1 LESGEIIELGGH
13 KEFIVTDG
21 EKVKLKGKG
30 VYFVRTTPPK
40 KPISAGNTNDNEV
53 LFGEVSEHTV
63 TSLDTIINQIYK
75 PFIEKLDVKEWGVCE
90 AEQKKEFKS
99 VFDKFANELKEALKS
114 LRDNIQLDAYDKKWE
129 NDAKNV
135 HTAKTINQDMLNDF
149 ERNFKEWSE
158 KITLALKG
166 TEEMKKDERDAGPK
180 QELDHWKQRMRKLT
194 GIKEQLNSKNCRTV
208 RDVLTQASQPGSQ
221 SESQGKSRDNI
232 CLATSTWRGLELQVT
247 EALNEAKDNVKYLQT
262 LEKFIEPLYEG
273 NPETIKETL
282 PALMNSVKMI
292 HTIARYYSTNERM
305 TGLFVKITNQ
315 MINNCK
321 FTILNFRRI
330 RRGETDKKGQP
341 TSDDVLWNHELYPPE
356 ELIPVLQSCIDLN
369 AAYLKQYE
377 FTKERLMNMP
387 KGKQFEFSPNA
398 IFGRFDLFCRRV
410 SKLIELFG
418 TIQQFRT
425 LEQHNLEGIKPIL
438 DNFEKYVTAFKK
450 NMHKLLDYANGT
462 FDRDF
467 VKFNVGVSSVETEL
481 QAYIDQN
488 FENITSI
495 EDSLKLLKK
504 FKAILHRDNL
514 KNGLNSKY
522 TILFHNYGLE
532 IHAIEDQYQKQKGQ
546 PHMVRNLPTVSGSIT
561 WSRHLFHRISGPME
575 QFPQDL
581 IKQKESRRFVKMYN
595 KIGYTLFS
603 FEYLWR

>member
-1 LESGEIIELGGH
+1 
-13 KEFIVTDG
+13 
-21 EKVKLKGKG
+21 
-30 VYFVRTTPPK
+30 
-40 KPISAGNTNDNEV
+40 
-53 LFGEVSEHTV
+53 
-63 TSLDTIINQIYK
+63 
-75 PFIEKLDVKEWGVCE
+75 
-90 AEQKKEFKS
+90 
-99 VFDKFANELKEALKS
+99 
-114 LRDNIQLDAYDKKWE
+114 
-129 NDAKNV
+129 
-135 HTAKTINQDMLNDF
+135 
-149 ERNFKEWSE
+149 
-158 KITLALKG
+158 
-166 TEEMKKDERDAGPK
+166 
-180 QELDHWKQRMRKLT
+180 
-194 GIKEQLNSKNCRTV
+194 
-208 RDVLTQASQPGSQ
+208 
-221 SESQGKSRDNI
+221 
-232 CLATSTWRGLELQVT
+232 
-247 EALNEAKDNVKYLQT
+247 
-262 LEKFIEPLYEG
+262 
-273 NPETIKETL
+273 
-282 PALMNSVKMI
+282 
-292 HTIARYYSTNERM
+292 
-305 TGLFVKITNQ
+305 

-425 LEQHNLEGIKPIL
+425 LEQHNLEGINKIL

-481 QAYIDQN
+481 QAYIDQK
-488 FENITSI
+488 FENIVSI
-495 EDSLKLLKK
+495 EESLKLLKK

-532 IHAIEDQYQKQKGQ
+532 IHAIEDQY
-546 PHMVRNLPTVSGSIT
+546 
-561 WSRHLFHRISGPME
+561 
-575 QFPQDL
+575 
-581 IKQKESRRFVKMYN
+581 
-595 KIGYTLFS
+595 
-603 FEYLWR
+603 